1 MGTANLK
8 SQEKISIELEN
19 MFGATLDG
27 GVEKIGDNQ
36 VIKFYLET
44 LNDNYVP
51 NNENLATKSIE
62 LLLDV
67 IFNPLTENG
76 GFKKEIVETEKN
88 TIKRLIDGKIDNKDL
103 YSYTR
108 CIEEMYKDK
117 PYGLYKYGY
126 IEDLASINEKNLY
139 DDYKEIINEAKIDI
153 FISGNFKSEQIL
165 DIISSNENI
174 KKIQERNDTHIINT
188 EETEKRKK

>member
-1 MGTANLK
+1 
-8 SQEKISIELEN
+8 

-88 TIKRLIDGKIDNKDL
+88 TIKRLIDG
-103 YSYTR
+103 R
-108 CIEEMYKDK
+108 
-117 PYGLYKYGY
+117 
-126 IEDLASINEKNLY
+126 
-139 DDYKEIINEAKIDI
+139 
-153 FISGNFKSEQIL
+153 
-165 DIISSNENI
+165 
-174 KKIQERNDTHIINT
+174 
-188 EETEKRKK
+188 